1 MPRFPSPETLAGFF
15 RRDWRD
21 RVPVSELAL
30 LLDVP
35 PEQARDVLRADGTEP
50 AGDSVEWGE
59 AASLLLDAWPRARI
73 LDALGPDL
81 ARSIPPA
88 FRPARV
94 CWRIPIFVL
103 RAIRHQA
110 ALLQA
115 PSLEDYVADVLF
127 NEIQPSTVAALAD
140 DTAFLQAYR
149 YPPVD

>member
-1 MPRFPSPETLAGFF
+1 MDG
-15 RRDWRD
+15 RD

-30 LLDVP
+30 LLDAP
-35 PEQARDVLRADGTEP
+35 PEQVRDLLRSDGVELRR
-50 AGDSVEWGE
+50 DSVEWGE
-59 AASLLLDAWPRARI
+59 AAGYLFEAWPRARI

-88 FRPARV
+88 FRQARV

-110 ALLQA
+110 ALLHA
-115 PSLEDYVADVLF
+115 PSLEDYVADILF

-140 DTAFLQAYR
+140 DGAFLEAYR